1 MSELCRWRMQM
12 PIRRSVLSAIG
23 LLVFGTAVLYG
34 QQNDPFAEWDRQNP
48 RPTAKKAASKA
59 PVAGVKY
66 FSPNS
71 EEDVSSENELADT
84 PDNKA
89 FEVSRQRMRERIE
102 TGSANKSGASQKP
115 VATTNAAKPG
125 TKSSSASA
133 RKEKPAA
140 EAQRPVAEW
149 DVSTATG
156 KLKSN
161 GTTKTS
167 SDRSPKQASSGK
179 VQPAAFGETARN
191 SGKKIVQVSQSDA
204 DLEADSES
212 PEPAEEENPFASYL
226 EKSSSSKKS
235 VEMPPEFSEQV
246 ASGDEGEKAEAL
258 LKSAPASRKAATIAK
273 PAAQLNSS
281 KAPSSKAPALNA
293 PAEKPVATKSVP
305 AKAVPVKAVSAT
317 RSAEALSATGSGTA
331 AADSG
336 PQSPGVT
343 VQWVRRGEF
352 NVGQECDI
360 DLVVQ
365 NTSKSAVRSVM
376 TEASIPEGLELV
388 EAKPPAMEG
397 SETPTWTF
405 GELKPGETRTV
416 ALKVIPRQR
425 GDVRLDAFVRMT
437 GFSSSEFSVQE
448 PLISVE
454 VSGPETV
461 EVGQQAGYVVK
472 VTNPGTGLAN
482 NVVIQAAIP
491 EGLEH
496 RSGSIL
502 SIDIGTLNAGESR
515 QAKLSLTAV
524 KGGVQDVAVRA
535 IASGDLTDET
545 TATVTVAE
553 PKLKIAI
560 NGPEEQLAGRT
571 SDYTMTVSNAGGV
584 PSENVRAKY
593 RIPQGFE
600 FVSANRGGKYS
611 KTDHSIEWFVGTL
624 QPDGSSDFSLTLRA
638 TEPGELL
645 HQAGVISE
653 HGQVTMCDY
662 NTVVEGMAA
671 LDLKIVSSSKDLAKG
686 DDVTWE
692 VRIRNTGSRAASNV
706 GMSCELPSGIQL
718 VDAEGPSEHIAENG
732 VMVFRSLP
740 TIAPDEEIVYSI
752 RATCLREGNHRL
764 RLRVASESISEPL
777 IGEESATVVE
787 R

>member
-1 MSELCRWRMQM
+1 M

-23 LLVFGTAVLYG
+23 LLVFGAAVLHG
-34 QQNDPFAEWDRQNP
+34 QQHDPFSEWDRQNP
-48 RPTAKKAASKA
+48 RPTAKKTASKK

-71 EEDVSSENELADT
+71 EEDVSSVNAPADT
-84 PDNKA
+84 PDNNA
-89 FEVSRQRMRERIE
+89 FEASRQRMRERIE
-102 TGSANKSGASQKP
+102 TGSTNK
-115 VATTNAAKPG
+115 ATDAKKSATDVNAIKPG
-125 TKSSSASA
+125 TKSSSAA
-133 RKEKPAA
+133 LPMEKTGT
-140 EAQRPVAEW
+140 EANRPVAEW

-156 KLKSN
+156 KLKSV
-161 GTTKTS
+161 GTATAT
-167 SDRSPKQASSGK
+167 SDRTSKQLSTSK
-179 VQPAAFGETARN
+179 IQTAAFGDTLRD
-191 SGKKIVQVSQSDA
+191 SGKKIVQTSQSDA
-204 DLEADSES
+204 DFEDSSES
-212 PEPAEEENPFASYL
+212 PEPADEENPFASYL
-226 EKSSSSKKS
+226 EKSPGPKKS
-235 VEMPPEFSEQV
+235 TQMPPEFSEHV
-246 ASGDEGEKAEAL
+246 ASGDEEEKAEAL
-258 LKSAPASRKAATIAK
+258 LKSGTSARKAANAPKPISAK
-273 PAAQLNSS
+273 PATPTSS
-281 KAPSSKAPALNA
+281 S
-293 PAEKPVATKSVP
+293 KPVAARASA
-305 AKAVPVKAVSAT
+305 AKPVPVKSVSVT
-317 RSAEALSATGSGTA
+317 RSAEVLSAPVAGIA
-331 AADSG
+331 ATDSG
-336 PQSPGVT
+336 PQSPGIT

-376 TEASIPEGLELV
+376 TEAIIPDGLELV
-388 EAKPPAMEG
+388 EAKPAAMEG

-416 ALKVIPRQR
+416 AMKVIPRQR

-448 PLISVE
+448 PMISVE

-472 VTNPGTGLAN
+472 VSNPGTGLAN

-524 KGGVQDVAVRA
+524 KGGAQNVAVRA

-553 PKLKIAI
+553 PQLKIAI

-571 SDYTMTVSNAGGV
+571 SDYKMSVSNAGGV

-593 RIPQGFE
+593 RIPEGFE

-624 QPDGSSDFSLTLRA
+624 QPDEASDFSLTLRA

-671 LDLKIVSSSKDLAKG
+671 LDLKIVSSSKDLSKG
-686 DDVTWE
+686 DEVTWE
-692 VRIRNTGSRAASNV
+692 VHIRNTGSREASNV

-740 TIAPDEEIVYSI
+740 AIAPNEEIVYSI

>member
-1 MSELCRWRMQM
+1 M

-34 QQNDPFAEWDRQNP
+34 QQNDPFAEWDRQSP

-59 PVAGVKY
+59 PVAVVKY
-66 FSPNS
+66 FSANS
-71 EEDVSSENELADT
+71 EEEVSSENAPADT

-89 FEVSRQRMRERIE
+89 FEASRQRMRERIE
-102 TGSANKSGASQKP
+102 TGSANKSGVSQKP
-115 VATTNAAKPG
+115 VATAIAAKPV

-133 RKEKPAA
+133 RTEKPAA
-140 EAQRPVAEW
+140 EAHRPVAEW

-156 KLKSN
+156 KLKSI
-161 GTTKTS
+161 GTAKTS
-167 SDRSPKQASSGK
+167 SDRSSKQASSGK
-179 VQPAAFGETARN
+179 VQPAAFEETAQN
-191 SGKKIVQVSQSDA
+191 SGKKIVQVSQSDS
-204 DLEADSES
+204 DLQADSGS
-212 PEPAEEENPFASYL
+212 PKPAQEENPFASYL

-235 VEMPPEFSEQV
+235 AEMPPEFSEQV
-246 ASGDEGEKAEAL
+246 ASGDEKEKAEAL
-258 LKSAPASRKAATIAK
+258 LKSAPAARKAATIAK
-273 PAAQLNSS
+273 PALQLNAT
-281 KAPSSKAPALNA
+281 KAPTLNA
-293 PAEKPVATKSVP
+293 PAEKPVATKPVP

-317 RSAEALSATGSGTA
+317 RSAEALSTTGSGIA
-331 AADSG
+331 AAGSG

-461 EVGQQAGYVVK
+461 EVGQQAGYIVT
-472 VTNPGTGLAN
+472 VTNPGTGLAS

-502 SIDIGTLNAGESR
+502 TIDIGTLNAGESR

-571 SDYTMTVSNAGGV
+571 CDYTMTVSNAGGV

-593 RIPQGFE
+593 RIPQGSE

-638 TEPGELL
+638 TAPGELL

-662 NTVVEGMAA
+662 NTIVEGMAA

-692 VRIRNTGSRAASNV
+692 VHIRNTGSRAASNV

-740 TIAPDEEIVYSI
+740 AIAPDEEIVYSI

>member
-1 MSELCRWRMQM
+1 
-12 PIRRSVLSAIG
+12 
-23 LLVFGTAVLYG
+23 
-34 QQNDPFAEWDRQNP
+34 
-48 RPTAKKAASKA
+48 
-59 PVAGVKY
+59 VK
-66 FSPNS
+66 
-71 EEDVSSENELADT
+71 T
-84 PDNKA
+84 
-89 FEVSRQRMRERIE
+89 
-102 TGSANKSGASQKP
+102 
-115 VATTNAAKPG
+115 
-125 TKSSSASA
+125 
-133 RKEKPAA
+133 
-140 EAQRPVAEW
+140 
-149 DVSTATG
+149 
-156 KLKSN
+156 
-161 GTTKTS
+161 
-167 SDRSPKQASSGK
+167 
-179 VQPAAFGETARN
+179 
-191 SGKKIVQVSQSDA
+191 
-204 DLEADSES
+204 
-212 PEPAEEENPFASYL
+212 
-226 EKSSSSKKS
+226 
-235 VEMPPEFSEQV
+235 
-246 ASGDEGEKAEAL
+246 
-258 LKSAPASRKAATIAK
+258 
-273 PAAQLNSS
+273 
-281 KAPSSKAPALNA
+281 
-293 PAEKPVATKSVP
+293 
-305 AKAVPVKAVSAT
+305 VSAT
-317 RSAEALSATGSGTA
+317 RSAEAFSATGSTTA

-336 PQSPGVT
+336 PQSPGIT

-376 TEASIPEGLELV
+376 TEAIIPEGLELV

-593 RIPQGFE
+593 RIPQGFD

-692 VRIRNTGSRAASNV
+692 VHIRNTGSRAASNV

-740 TIAPDEEIVYSI
+740 TIAPDQEIVYSI

>member
-1 MSELCRWRMQM
+1 M
-12 PIRRSVLSAIG
+12 PIRRSVLSAFG
-23 LLVFGTAVLYG
+23 LLIFGTAVLYG
-34 QQNDPFAEWDRQNP
+34 QQNDPFSEWDRQNP
-48 RPTAKKAASKA
+48 RPTAKKSASKA

-71 EEDVSSENELADT
+71 AAEVSSENAPADT

-89 FEVSRQRMRERIE
+89 FEASRQRMRERIE
-102 TGSANKSGASQKP
+102 TGSANKSGALQKP
-115 VATTNAAKPG
+115 VATANAAKPG
-125 TKSSSASA
+125 TKSSSTSA

-140 EAQRPVAEW
+140 EAHLPVAEW

-161 GTTKTS
+161 GTAKTS
-167 SDRSPKQASSGK
+167 SDQSSRQISSGK

-191 SGKKIVQVSQSDA
+191 SGRKIVQVSQSDS
-204 DLEADSES
+204 DLEADFES

-226 EKSSSSKKS
+226 EKSSNSKKS
-235 VEMPPEFSEQV
+235 VEMPSEFSEQV

-258 LKSAPASRKAATIAK
+258 LKSAPASRTAAVIAK

-281 KAPSSKAPALNA
+281 KAPVSKAPVLNA

-317 RSAEALSATGSGTA
+317 RSAEAFSATGSATT

-376 TEASIPEGLELV
+376 TEASIPAGLELV

-397 SETPTWTF
+397 SEAPTWTF

-593 RIPQGFE
+593 RIPQGFD

-692 VRIRNTGSRAASNV
+692 VHIRNTGSRAASNV

-740 TIAPDEEIVYSI
+740 TIAPDQEIVYSI

>member
-1 MSELCRWRMQM
+1 M

-59 PVAGVKY
+59 PVSGVKY

-71 EEDVSSENELADT
+71 EKEVSSENAPADT

-89 FEVSRQRMRERIE
+89 FEASRQRMRERIE
-102 TGSANKSGASQKP
+102 TGSANKSGALQKP
-115 VATTNAAKPG
+115 VAAANAAKPE
-125 TKSSSASA
+125 TKSSSTSA

-140 EAQRPVAEW
+140 EAHLPVAEW
-149 DVSTATG
+149 DVSTAAG

-161 GTTKTS
+161 GTAKTS
-167 SDRSPKQASSGK
+167 SDQSSKQTSSGK
-179 VQPAAFGETARN
+179 VQPAAFEETARN
-191 SGKKIVQVSQSDA
+191 SGKKIVQVSQSDS
-204 DLEADSES
+204 DLEADSKS

-235 VEMPPEFSEQV
+235 AEMPPEFSEQF

-258 LKSAPASRKAATIAK
+258 LKSAPASRKAAAIAK
-273 PAAQLNSS
+273 PAAPLNT
-281 KAPSSKAPALNA
+281 SKAPASKAPVLNA
-293 PAEKPVATKSVP
+293 PAEKPVATKSGS
-305 AKAVPVKAVSAT
+305 AKAVPVKTVSAT
-317 RSAEALSATGSGTA
+317 RSAEAFSATGSTTV

-376 TEASIPEGLELV
+376 TEAIIPEGLELV

-593 RIPQGFE
+593 RIPQGFD

-686 DDVTWE
+686 DDVSWE
-692 VRIRNTGSRAASNV
+692 VHIRNTGSRAASNV

-740 TIAPDEEIVYSI
+740 TIAPDQEIVYSI

>member
-1 MSELCRWRMQM
+1 M

-23 LLVFGTAVLYG
+23 LLVFGAAVLRG
-34 QQNDPFAEWDRQNP
+34 QQHDPFAEWDRQNP
-48 RPTAKKAASKA
+48 RPTAKKATSRALKTD
-59 PVAGVKY
+59 VQY
-66 FSPNS
+66 FSPTS
-71 EEDVSSENELADT
+71 EEDASSDDNPADS

-89 FEVSRQRMRERIE
+89 FEAARQRMRERIQ
-102 TGSANKSGASQKP
+102 TGPANKRVTSQKSTTP
-115 VATTNAAKPG
+115 HKPTTATDSRGKGKNTE
-125 TKSSSASA
+125 SSAATASTDKA
-133 RKEKPAA
+133 PAKPAA
-140 EAQRPVAEW
+140 EW
-149 DVSTATG
+149 DVLGDGDKPKAGKTVATSDKRPAQKAST
-156 KLKSN
+156 N
-161 GTTKTS
+161 
-167 SDRSPKQASSGK
+167 K
-179 VQPAAFGETARN
+179 VKPAAFGDTSPH
-191 SGKKIVQVSQSDA
+191 SGKKIVQVSQSDSGSEV
-204 DLEADSES
+204 DTES
-212 PEPAEEENPFASYL
+212 PELPEEENPFASYL
-226 EKSSSSKKS
+226 DKSSAAKKS
-235 VEMPPEFSEQV
+235 AEMPAEFSEHV
-246 ASGDEGEKAEAL
+246 TSGDEEEKAEAL
-258 LKSAPASRKAATIAK
+258 LKSGPTSRKTVTAAK
-273 PAAQLNSS
+273 PTTT
-281 KAPSSKAPALNA
+281 KPATQTN
-293 PAEKPVATKSVP
+293 PQQPVAGKTPQTKP
-305 AKAVPVKAVSAT
+305 IPVKSVSAT
-317 RSAEALSATGSGTA
+317 RSAEVLSAAGHGIA

-336 PQSPGVT
+336 PQSPGIT

-376 TEASIPEGLELV
+376 TEAIIPDGLELV

-397 SETPTWTF
+397 SETPSWTF
-405 GELKPGETRTV
+405 GELKPDETRTV
-416 ALKVIPRQR
+416 AMKVIPRQR
-425 GDVRLDAFVRMT
+425 GDVRLDAFVRLT
-437 GFSSSEFSVQE
+437 GSSSSEFSVQE
-448 PLISVE
+448 PMISVE

-472 VTNPGTGLAN
+472 VSNPGTGLAN

-553 PKLKIAI
+553 PQLKIAI

-571 SDYTMTVSNAGGV
+571 SAYTMSVSNAGGV

-593 RIPQGFE
+593 RIPEGFE

-624 QPDGSSDFSLTLRA
+624 QPEESSDFSLTLRA

-671 LDLKIVSSSKDLAKG
+671 LDLKIVSSSKDLSKG
-686 DDVTWE
+686 DEVTWE
-692 VRIRNTGSRAASNV
+692 VHIRNTGSREASNV

-718 VDAEGPSEHIAENG
+718 IDAEGPSEHIAENG

-740 TIAPDEEIVYSI
+740 AIAPDEEIVYSI

-764 RLRVASESISEPL
+764 RMRVASESISEPL

>member
-1 MSELCRWRMQM
+1 MQM

-23 LLVFGTAVLYG
+23 LLIFGTAVLYG

-48 RPTAKKAASKA
+48 SPTAKKSAPKA
-59 PVAGVKY
+59 QVAGVQY
-66 FSPNS
+66 FSPGS
-71 EEDVSSENELADT
+71 EEVSSEDSTADT

-89 FEVSRQRMRERIE
+89 FEAARQRMRERIE
-102 TGSANKSGASQKP
+102 TASSNKSGTSRQS
-115 VATTNAAKPG
+115 VATANSARTG
-125 TKSSSASA
+125 TMSSPASA
-133 RKEKPAA
+133 RTAKPAV
-140 EAQRPVAEW
+140 EADRPVAEW

-156 KLKSN
+156 KLKNN
-161 GTTKTS
+161 GTAKTS
-167 SDRSPKQASSGK
+167 ADRASRPASSGK
-179 VQPAAFGETARN
+179 VQPAAFGEAPRN
-191 SGKKIVQVSQSDA
+191 VGKKIVQVSQSDS
-204 DLEADSES
+204 DLEVGSDSAEG
-212 PEPAEEENPFASYL
+212 EEENPFASYL
-226 EKSSSSKKS
+226 EKSSSSNKS
-235 VEMPPEFSEQV
+235 AEMPPEFSEQV
-246 ASGDEGEKAEAL
+246 ASGDEDEKAEAL
-258 LKSAPASRKAATIAK
+258 LNSAPASRKAAPVARPSAELSSAK
-273 PAAQLNSS
+273 TPAAQAFGGKS
-281 KAPSSKAPALNA
+281 APA
-293 PAEKPVATKSVP
+293 KPVATKSVP
-305 AKAVPVKAVSAT
+305 AETVPVKAVSAT
-317 RSAEALSATGSGTA
+317 RSAEVLSPAGSGIA

-365 NTSKSAVRSVM
+365 NTSKSSVRSVM

-388 EAKPPAMEG
+388 EAKPSAMEG

-405 GELKPGETRTV
+405 GELKPGEARTV
-416 ALKVIPRQR
+416 AMKVIPRQR

-472 VTNPGTGLAN
+472 VSNPGTGLAN

-553 PKLKIAI
+553 PQLKIAI
-560 NGPEEQLAGRT
+560 SGPEEQLAGRT
-571 SDYTMTVSNAGGV
+571 SNYTMSVSNGGGV

-593 RIPQGFE
+593 RIPEGFE

-692 VRIRNTGSRAASNV
+692 VRIRNTGSREASNV

-740 TIAPDEEIVYSI
+740 AIAPDEEVAYSI

>member
-1 MSELCRWRMQM
+1 M

-23 LLVFGTAVLYG
+23 LLVFGTAVLRG
-34 QQNDPFAEWDRQNP
+34 QQHDPFAEWDRQNP
-48 RPTAKKAASKA
+48 RPTAKKTASKT

-71 EEDVSSENELADT
+71 EEEVSSEDTPADT

-89 FEVSRQRMRERIE
+89 FETSRQRMRERNE
-102 TGSANKSGASQKP
+102 TGSANKAGVTKKS
-115 VATTNAAKPG
+115 VANANATKPG
-125 TKSSSASA
+125 KESSSVSLPT
-133 RKEKPAA
+133 EKTAA
-140 EAQRPVAEW
+140 EADRPVAEW
-149 DVSTATG
+149 DVSASTG
-156 KLKSN
+156 NLKSK
-161 GTTKTS
+161 GTAKSS
-167 SDRSPKQASSGK
+167 SDRSSKRISSGK
-179 VQPAAFGETARN
+179 VQPAAFGDTLTD
-191 SGKKIVQVSQSDA
+191 SGKKIVQISQSDA

-212 PEPAEEENPFASYL
+212 PELAEEENPFASYL
-226 EKSSSSKKS
+226 EKSSGAKKS
-235 VEMPPEFSEQV
+235 AQMPPEFSEQV
-246 ASGDEGEKAEAL
+246 ASGDEEEKAEAL
-258 LKSAPASRKAATIAK
+258 MKSGTASRKAANVAKPTPTKPATQTSSSK
-273 PAAQLNSS
+273 PAAA
-281 KAPSSKAPALNA
+281 KPSTA
-293 PAEKPVATKSVP
+293 KP
-305 AKAVPVKAVSAT
+305 VPVKSVSVT
-317 RSAEALSATGSGTA
+317 RAAEVLSAPGSGMA

-336 PQSPGVT
+336 PQSPGIT

-352 NVGQECDI
+352 NVGQECDV

-376 TEASIPEGLELV
+376 TEAIIPDGLELV

-416 ALKVIPRQR
+416 AMKVIPRQR

-448 PLISVE
+448 PMISVE

-472 VTNPGTGLAN
+472 VSNPGTGLAN

-502 SIDIGTLNAGESR
+502 SIEIGTLNAGESR

-524 KGGVQDVAVRA
+524 KGGAQDVAVRA

-553 PKLKIAI
+553 PQLKIAI

-571 SDYTMTVSNAGGV
+571 SDYKMSVSNAGGV

-593 RIPQGFE
+593 RIPEGFE

-624 QPDGSSDFSLTLRA
+624 QPDESSDFSLTLRA

-671 LDLKIVSSSKDLAKG
+671 LDLKIVSSSKDLSKG
-686 DDVTWE
+686 DEVTWE
-692 VRIRNTGSRAASNV
+692 VHIRNTGSREASNV

-740 TIAPDEEIVYSI
+740 AIAPDEEIVYSI

>member
-1 MSELCRWRMQM
+1 M

-23 LLVFGTAVLYG
+23 LLVFGAAVLRG
-34 QQNDPFAEWDRQNP
+34 QQHDPFAEWDRQNP
-48 RPTAKKAASKA
+48 RPTAKKATSRA
-59 PVAGVKY
+59 PKTDVKY
-66 FSPNS
+66 FSPTS
-71 EEDVSSENELADT
+71 EESVSSEDDPADS

-89 FEVSRQRMRERIE
+89 FEVARQRMRERIQ
-102 TGSANKSGASQKP
+102 TVPANKGVTSHKPTAATDAPGKGKSTANSMATASKGK
-115 VATTNAAKPG
+115 AIA
-125 TKSSSASA
+125 
-133 RKEKPAA
+133 KPAA
-140 EAQRPVAEW
+140 KAEQPVAEW
-149 DVSTATG
+149 DVFAAGGQPKIGKTAATSDERSTQ
-156 KLKSN
+156 N
-161 GTTKTS
+161 
-167 SDRSPKQASSGK
+167 ASTNK
-179 VQPAAFGETARN
+179 VRPAAFGDTSTR
-191 SGKKIVQVSQSDA
+191 SGKKIVQVSQSDSGF
-204 DLEADSES
+204 EEDSES
-212 PEPAEEENPFASYL
+212 PELAEEENPFASYL
-226 EKSSSSKKS
+226 NKSSASEKSAD
-235 VEMPPEFSEQV
+235 MPAEFSEHI
-246 ASGDEGEKAEAL
+246 ASGDEEEKAEAL
-258 LKSAPASRKAATIAK
+258 LKSGPASPKPATAKPTTAARPATTK
-273 PAAQLNSS
+273 PAAPTNSS
-281 KAPSSKAPALNA
+281 KPTA
-293 PAEKPVATKSVP
+293 
-305 AKAVPVKAVSAT
+305 AKATETKPVPVKAVSAT
-317 RSAEALSATGSGTA
+317 RSAEVLSAAGAGIA
-331 AADSG
+331 AIESG
-336 PQSPGVT
+336 PQSPGIT

-376 TEASIPEGLELV
+376 TEAIIPDGLELV

-397 SETPTWTF
+397 SEMPTWTF

-416 ALKVIPRQR
+416 AMKVIPRQR

-437 GFSSSEFSVQE
+437 GVSSSEFSVQE
-448 PLISVE
+448 PMISVE

-472 VTNPGTGLAN
+472 VSNPGTGLAN

-553 PKLKIAI
+553 PQLKIAI

-571 SDYTMTVSNAGGV
+571 SDYRMSVSNAGGV

-593 RIPQGFE
+593 RIPEGFE

-624 QPDGSSDFSLTLRA
+624 QPDESSDFSLTLRA

-671 LDLKIVSSSKDLAKG
+671 LDLKIVSSSKDLSKG
-686 DDVTWE
+686 DEITWE
-692 VRIRNTGSRAASNV
+692 VHIRNTGSREASNV
-706 GMSCELPSGIQL
+706 GMSCELPSGIKL

-740 TIAPDEEIVYSI
+740 AIAPDEEIVYSI

>member
-1 MSELCRWRMQM
+1 M
-12 PIRRSVLSAIG
+12 PIRRSVLSAFG
-23 LLVFGTAVLYG
+23 LLIFGTAVLYG

-71 EEDVSSENELADT
+71 AEEVSSEKASADT

-89 FEVSRQRMRERIE
+89 FEASRQRMRERIE
-102 TGSANKSGASQKP
+102 TGSANKSEASQKP
-115 VATTNAAKPG
+115 VAAANAAKPG

-133 RKEKPAA
+133 GTEKPVA
-140 EAQRPVAEW
+140 EAHRPVAEW

-161 GTTKTS
+161 GAAKTS
-167 SDRSPKQASSGK
+167 SDQSSKQASSGK

-191 SGKKIVQVSQSDA
+191 SGKKIVQVSQSDS
-204 DLEADSES
+204 DFEADSES

-235 VEMPPEFSEQV
+235 AEMPPEFSEQF

-258 LKSAPASRKAATIAK
+258 LKSAPASRKAAAIAK
-273 PAAQLNSS
+273 PAAQLNTS
-281 KAPSSKAPALNA
+281 KTPVLNA
-293 PAEKPVATKSVP
+293 PAEKPVATKSAP
-305 AKAVPVKAVSAT
+305 AKSVPVKAVSAT
-317 RSAEALSATGSGTA
+317 RSAEVLPATGSATT

-365 NTSKSAVRSVM
+365 NTSKSSVRSVM
-376 TEASIPEGLELV
+376 TEASIPAGLELV

-397 SETPTWTF
+397 SEAPTWTF

-524 KGGVQDVAVRA
+524 KGGVQNVAVRA

-692 VRIRNTGSRAASNV
+692 VHIRNTGSRAASNV

-740 TIAPDEEIVYSI
+740 TIAPDQEIVYSI

>member
-1 MSELCRWRMQM
+1 M

-23 LLVFGTAVLYG
+23 LLVFGTAVLRG
-34 QQNDPFAEWDRQNP
+34 QQHDPFAEWDRQNP
-48 RPTAKKAASKA
+48 RPTAKKTTSRA
-59 PVAGVKY
+59 PKTDVKY
-66 FSPNS
+66 FSPTP
-71 EEDVSSENELADT
+71 EEEVSSEDDLADT

-89 FEVSRQRMRERIE
+89 FEVARQRMRERTQ
-102 TGSANKSGASQKP
+102 TGPANTGVTSQKP
-115 VATTNAAKPG
+115 TTAKDSLGREKSTAPAAAATGKAHT
-125 TKSSSASA
+125 
-133 RKEKPAA
+133 KPATQA
-140 EAQRPVAEW
+140 DQPVAEW
-149 DVSTATG
+149 DVFAAGGKPTAGKTVATSQKRSEQSAST
-156 KLKSN
+156 N
-161 GTTKTS
+161 
-167 SDRSPKQASSGK
+167 K
-179 VQPAAFGETARN
+179 VKPAAFSDASSH
-191 SGKKIVQVSQSDA
+191 SGKKIVQVSQSDSGFE
-204 DLEADSES
+204 DDSES
-212 PEPAEEENPFASYL
+212 PELAEEENPFASYL
-226 EKSSSSKKS
+226 DKSSASKKPAEIP
-235 VEMPPEFSEQV
+235 VEFSEHV
-246 ASGDEGEKAEAL
+246 TSGDEEEKAEAL
-258 LKSAPASRKAATIAK
+258 LKSGPATAK
-273 PAAQLNSS
+273 PATVAKPTTAAKPATQTNASMP
-281 KAPSSKAPALNA
+281 AAAKAPA
-293 PAEKPVATKSVP
+293 KS
-305 AKAVPVKAVSAT
+305 VPVKAVSAT
-317 RSAEALSATGSGTA
+317 RSAEVLSTTGPGIA

-336 PQSPGVT
+336 PQSPGIT

-352 NVGQECDI
+352 NVGQECDV

-376 TEASIPEGLELV
+376 TEAIIPDGLELI
-388 EAKPPAMEG
+388 EAKPPAMDG

-416 ALKVIPRQR
+416 AMKVVPRQR

-472 VTNPGTGLAN
+472 VSNPGTGLAS

-524 KGGVQDVAVRA
+524 KGGAQDVAVRA

-553 PKLKIAI
+553 PQLKIAI

-571 SDYTMTVSNAGGV
+571 SDYKMSVSNAGGV

-593 RIPQGFE
+593 RIPEGFE

-624 QPDGSSDFSLTLRA
+624 QPDESSDFSLTLRA

-671 LDLKIVSSSKDLAKG
+671 LDLKIVSSSKDLSKG
-686 DDVTWE
+686 DEVTWE
-692 VRIRNTGSRAASNV
+692 VHIRNTGSREASNV

-718 VDAEGPSEHIAENG
+718 VDAEGPSDHIAENG

-740 TIAPDEEIVYSI
+740 AIAPDQEIVYSI

>member
-1 MSELCRWRMQM
+1 M

-23 LLVFGTAVLYG
+23 LLVFGAAVLRG
-34 QQNDPFAEWDRQNP
+34 QQHDPFAEWDRQNP
-48 RPTAKKAASKA
+48 RPTAKKTTSRA
-59 PVAGVKY
+59 PKTDVKY
-66 FSPNS
+66 FSPKS
-71 EEDVSSENELADT
+71 EEEVSSEDDQADT

-89 FEVSRQRMRERIE
+89 LEVARQRMRERIQ
-102 TGSANKSGASQKP
+102 TGPANGGTTTPKSTPPSKRATSTNSLGKNKDTAPSAATTSTSKGSAKP
-115 VATTNAAKPG
+115 PRTAD
-125 TKSSSASA
+125 
-133 RKEKPAA
+133 
-140 EAQRPVAEW
+140 QPVAEW
-149 DVSTATG
+149 DVFAAGSKTKAG
-156 KLKSN
+156 KTVETPDNEPSHHAASN
-161 GTTKTS
+161 KVKPASFGGTS
-167 SDRSPKQASSGK
+167 SPSG
-179 VQPAAFGETARN
+179 R
-191 SGKKIVQVSQSDA
+191 KIVQVSQSDS
-204 DLEADSES
+204 DLDENSES
-212 PEPAEEENPFASYL
+212 PEMADEENPFASYL
-226 EKSSSSKKS
+226 EKSPGTKKS
-235 VEMPPEFSEQV
+235 AEIPPEFSEHV
-246 ASGDEGEKAEAL
+246 ASGDEEEKAEAL
-258 LKSAPASRKAATIAK
+258 LKSGTAARKAATAAK
-273 PAAQLNSS
+273 PASTKPAATISSS
-281 KAPSSKAPALNA
+281 KPAA
-293 PAEKPVATKSVP
+293 
-305 AKAVPVKAVSAT
+305 AKASAVKPVPVKSVSVT
-317 RSAEALSATGSGTA
+317 RSAEVLSAAGPGVA

-336 PQSPGVT
+336 PQSPGIT

-376 TEASIPEGLELV
+376 TEAIIPDGLELV

-416 ALKVIPRQR
+416 AMKVIPRQR

-448 PLISVE
+448 PMISVE

-472 VTNPGTGLAN
+472 VSNPGTGLAS

-553 PKLKIAI
+553 PQLKIAI
-560 NGPEEQLAGRT
+560 YGPEEQLAGRT
-571 SDYTMTVSNAGGV
+571 SDYKMSVSNAGGV

-593 RIPQGFE
+593 RIPEGFE

-624 QPDGSSDFSLTLRA
+624 QPDESSDFSLTLRA

-671 LDLKIVSSSKDLAKG
+671 LDLKIVSSSKDLSKG
-686 DDVTWE
+686 DEVTWE
-692 VRIRNTGSRAASNV
+692 VHIRNTGSREASNV
-706 GMSCELPSGIQL
+706 GMSCELPSGVQL
-718 VDAEGPSEHIAENG
+718 VDAEGPSDHIAENG

-740 TIAPDEEIVYSI
+740 AIAPDQEIVYSI

>member
-1 MSELCRWRMQM
+1 M

-48 RPTAKKAASKA
+48 RPTAKKASPKSQ
-59 PVAGVKY
+59 VAGVKY
-66 FSPNS
+66 FSPGVD
-71 EEDVSSENELADT
+71 EEGSSEHAAADT

-89 FEVSRQRMRERIE
+89 FEAARQRMRERIE
-102 TGSANKSGASQKP
+102 TASSNKSGASRQS
-115 VATTNAAKPG
+115 VATVNSARTG
-125 TKSSSASA
+125 TKSSAASA
-133 RKEKPAA
+133 RTEKPAA
-140 EAQRPVAEW
+140 EADRPVAEW

-161 GTTKTS
+161 ATAKTS
-167 SDRSPKQASSGK
+167 LDRALKPASSGK
-179 VQPAAFGETARN
+179 VQPAAFGETPRN
-191 SGKKIVQVSQSDA
+191 LGKKIVQVSQSDS
-204 DLEADSES
+204 DLEADTESSEG
-212 PEPAEEENPFASYL
+212 EEENPFASYL
-226 EKSSSSKKS
+226 EKSSGSKKS
-235 VEMPPEFSEQV
+235 AEMPPEFSEQV
-246 ASGDEGEKAEAL
+246 EFGNEDEKAEAL
-258 LKSAPASRKAATIAK
+258 LNSAPASQKAAPVARPSAQLSSSKTPAVKASGEKSAPAKAAAAK
-273 PAAQLNSS
+273 SGPA
-281 KAPSSKAPALNA
+281 
-293 PAEKPVATKSVP
+293 KSVP
-305 AKAVPVKAVSAT
+305 MKAVSAT
-317 RSAEALSATGSGTA
+317 RSAEVLSATGSGITPS
-331 AADSG
+331 DSG

-365 NTSKSAVRSVM
+365 NTSKSSVRSVM

-388 EAKPPAMEG
+388 EAKPSAMEG

-416 ALKVIPRQR
+416 AMKVIPRQR

-454 VSGPETV
+454 VSGPEAV

-472 VTNPGTGLAN
+472 VSNPGTGLAN

-553 PKLKIAI
+553 PQLKIAI
-560 NGPEEQLAGRT
+560 SGPEEQLAGRT
-571 SDYTMTVSNAGGV
+571 SNYTMSVSNAGGV

-593 RIPQGFE
+593 RIPEGFE

-662 NTVVEGMAA
+662 STVVEGMAA
-671 LDLKIVSSSKDLAKG
+671 LDLKIVSSNKDLSRG

-692 VRIRNTGSRAASNV
+692 VRIRNTGSREASNV

-740 TIAPDEEIVYSI
+740 AIAPDEEVVYSI

>member
-1 MSELCRWRMQM
+1 M
-12 PIRRSVLSAIG
+12 PIRRSVLSALG
-23 LLVFGTAVLYG
+23 VLVFGAAVLHG
-34 QQNDPFAEWDRQNP
+34 QQNDPFAEWDRQKP
-48 RPTAKKAASKA
+48 RPTVKKSVPKT
-59 PVAGVKY
+59 PVAGVRY
-66 FSPNS
+66 FSPGS
-71 EEDVSSENELADT
+71 EEEVSVEETRAET

-89 FEVSRQRMRERIE
+89 FEAARQRMRER
-102 TGSANKSGASQKP
+102 TPVGSAKRVPGMQTAAANSAKTRTASP
-115 VATTNAAKPG
+115 SVSTPT
-125 TKSSSASA
+125 
-133 RKEKPAA
+133 EKPA
-140 EAQRPVAEW
+140 EADRPVAEW
-149 DVSTATG
+149 DFSTAAG
-156 KLKSN
+156 KLKSI
-161 GTTKTS
+161 GAAKTS
-167 SDRSPKQASSGK
+167 VDRLSKPTASGT
-179 VQPAAFGETARN
+179 VQSAAFGDTSRQSEKR
-191 SGKKIVQVSQSDA
+191 IVQVSQSDS
-204 DLEADSES
+204 DFEEPSES
-212 PEPAEEENPFASYL
+212 PELAEEENPFASYL
-226 EKSSSSKKS
+226 DKSSKAKKS
-235 VEMPPEFSEQV
+235 DETPAEFYE
-246 ASGDEGEKAEAL
+246 AATTETEDEKAEAL
-258 LKSAPASRKAATIAK
+258 MKAVPVSRKTSPGSKPTAEKSSTQPTAGKVAAAKSLPAK
-273 PAAQLNSS
+273 P
-281 KAPSSKAPALNA
+281 
-293 PAEKPVATKSVP
+293 
-305 AKAVPVKAVSAT
+305 VPVKAVSAT
-317 RSAEALSATGSGTA
+317 RSAEVLSAAGVVAPS
-331 AADSG
+331 ADSG

-365 NTSKSAVRSVM
+365 NTSKSTVRSVM
-376 TEASIPEGLELV
+376 TEAIIPGGLELV
-388 EAKPPAMEG
+388 EAKPAAMEG

-416 ALKVIPRQR
+416 AMKVIPRQR
-425 GDVRLDAFVRMT
+425 GDIRLDAFVRMT

-472 VTNPGTGLAN
+472 VSNPGTGLAN

-524 KGGVQDVAVRA
+524 KGGIQDVAVRA

-553 PKLKIAI
+553 PQLKIAI

-571 SDYTMTVSNAGGV
+571 SDYTMSVANAGGV

-593 RIPQGFE
+593 RIPEGFE
-600 FVSANRGGKYS
+600 FVSANRGGKYG

-624 QPDGSSDFSLTLRA
+624 QPNESSDFSLTLRA
-638 TEPGELL
+638 SEPGELL

-662 NTVVEGMAA
+662 NTIVEGMAA

-686 DDVTWE
+686 DEVKWE
-692 VRIRNTGSRAASNV
+692 VHIRNTGSREASNV
-706 GMSCELPSGIQL
+706 GMSCELPTGIQL
-718 VDAEGPSEHIAENG
+718 IDAEGPSEHIAENG

-740 TIAPDEEIVYSI
+740 AIAPNEEIIYSI

-764 RLRVASESISEPL
+764 RLRIASESISEPL

>member
-1 MSELCRWRMQM
+1 M

-23 LLVFGTAVLYG
+23 LLVFGTAVLHG
-34 QQNDPFAEWDRQNP
+34 QQHNPFAEWDRQNP
-48 RPTAKKAASKA
+48 RPTAKKTTSRA
-59 PVAGVKY
+59 PKTDVKY
-66 FSPNS
+66 FSPTS
-71 EEDVSSENELADT
+71 EEETSSEDDPAET

-89 FEVSRQRMRERIE
+89 FEVARQRMRERIQ
-102 TGSANKSGASQKP
+102 TGPANRGTTQKSTPSKKP
-115 VATTNAAKPG
+115 ATTTNSQAKTKDVTSSTATTSTSKGIAKPAPK
-125 TKSSSASA
+125 T
-133 RKEKPAA
+133 EH
-140 EAQRPVAEW
+140 PVAEW
-149 DVSTATG
+149 DVFAAGSKSKTG
-156 KLKSN
+156 KAVETPDNEPSN
-161 GTTKTS
+161 HAASNKVKPASFGG
-167 SDRSPKQASSGK
+167 ASS
-179 VQPAAFGETARN
+179 QP
-191 SGKKIVQVSQSDA
+191 GKKIVQVSQSDS
-204 DLEADSES
+204 DFEEDSES
-212 PEPAEEENPFASYL
+212 PEIADEENPFASYL
-226 EKSSSSKKS
+226 EKSSGPMKS
-235 VEMPPEFSEQV
+235 AQMPPEFSENV
-246 ASGDEGEKAEAL
+246 ASGDDEEKAETL
-258 LKSAPASRKAATIAK
+258 LK
-273 PAAQLNSS
+273 
-281 KAPSSKAPALNA
+281 
-293 PAEKPVATKSVP
+293 
-305 AKAVPVKAVSAT
+305 
-317 RSAEALSATGSGTA
+317 SGTA
-331 AADSG
+331 ARKAAVATKPASTKPAAPLSSSKLAAAKASAVKPVPVKSVSVTRSTEELSASGSGVAATDSG
-336 PQSPGVT
+336 PQSPGIT

-376 TEASIPEGLELV
+376 TEAIIPEGLALI

-416 ALKVIPRQR
+416 AMKVIPRQR

-437 GFSSSEFSVQE
+437 GFSSSAFSVQE
-448 PLISVE
+448 PMLSVE

-472 VTNPGTGLAN
+472 VSNPGTGLAN

-553 PKLKIAI
+553 PQLKIAI

-571 SDYTMTVSNAGGV
+571 SDYKMSVSNAGGV

-593 RIPQGFE
+593 RIPEGFE

-624 QPDGSSDFSLTLRA
+624 QPDESSDFSLTLRA

-662 NTVVEGMAA
+662 STVVEGMAA
-671 LDLKIVSSSKDLAKG
+671 LDLKIVSSSKDLSKG
-686 DDVTWE
+686 DEVTWE
-692 VRIRNTGSRAASNV
+692 VRIRNTGSREASNV

>member
-1 MSELCRWRMQM
+1 M

-48 RPTAKKAASKA
+48 RPTAKKAGSKP

-71 EEDVSSENELADT
+71 EEEVSSENALVDT

-89 FEVSRQRMRERIE
+89 FEASRQRMRERIE

-115 VATTNAAKPG
+115 VATANAAKPG
-125 TKSSSASA
+125 TKSSSAAA
-133 RKEKPAA
+133 RTEKPAA
-140 EAQRPVAEW
+140 EAHRPIAEW
-149 DVSTATG
+149 DVSTAIG
-156 KLKSN
+156 KTKSN
-161 GTTKTS
+161 GTAITS
-167 SDRSPKQASSGK
+167 PDQAPKQTSSGK
-179 VQPAAFGETARN
+179 VQPAAFGEIARN
-191 SGKKIVQVSQSDA
+191 SGKKIIQVSQSDS
-204 DLEADSES
+204 EADSES
-212 PEPAEEENPFASYL
+212 SQPEEENPFASYL
-226 EKSSSSKKS
+226 EESAGAKKTA
-235 VEMPPEFSEQV
+235 EMPPEFNEQV
-246 ASGDEGEKAEAL
+246 AAGNKEEKAVAL
-258 LKSAPASRKAATIAK
+258 LNSAPASRKAATVAK
-273 PAAQLNSS
+273 PAAQLN
-281 KAPSSKAPALNA
+281 PSKAPAEKA
-293 PAEKPVATKSVP
+293 VAAKVVPAKSVP
-305 AKAVPVKAVSAT
+305 VKSVSAT
-317 RSAEALSATGSGTA
+317 RSAEALSVAGSGIGT
-331 AADSG
+331 ADSG
-336 PQSPGVT
+336 PQSPGIT

-352 NVGQECDI
+352 NVGQECDV

-376 TEASIPEGLELV
+376 TEAIIPDGLELV
-388 EAKPPAMEG
+388 EAKPAAMEG

-416 ALKVIPRQR
+416 AMKVIPRQR

-448 PLISVE
+448 PMISVE

-472 VTNPGTGLAN
+472 VSNPGTGLAN

-553 PKLKIAI
+553 PQLKIAI

-571 SDYTMTVSNAGGV
+571 SDYKMSVSNAGGV

-593 RIPQGFE
+593 RIPEGFE

-624 QPDGSSDFSLTLRA
+624 QPDESSDFSLTLRA

-671 LDLKIVSSSKDLAKG
+671 LDLKIVSSSKDLSKG
-686 DDVTWE
+686 DEVTWE
-692 VRIRNTGSRAASNV
+692 VHIRNTGSREASNV

-740 TIAPDEEIVYSI
+740 AIAPDEEIVYSI

>member
-1 MSELCRWRMQM
+1 M
-12 PIRRSVLSAIG
+12 PIRRSVMSAIG

-48 RPTAKKAASKA
+48 RPTAKKSAPKA
-59 PVAGVKY
+59 QVAGVKY
-66 FSPNS
+66 FSPGS
-71 EEDVSSENELADT
+71 EEEVSSEDASADT

-89 FEVSRQRMRERIE
+89 FEAARQRMRERIE
-102 TGSANKSGASQKP
+102 TASSTKSGASKQS
-115 VATTNAAKPG
+115 VATANSARTG

-133 RKEKPAA
+133 RTEKPAA
-140 EAQRPVAEW
+140 EADRPVAEW
-149 DVSTATG
+149 DISTATG

-161 GTTKTS
+161 GTAKTS
-167 SDRSPKQASSGK
+167 PERASKPASFGK
-179 VQPAAFGETARN
+179 VQPAAFGEAPRN
-191 SGKKIVQVSQSDA
+191 VGKKIVQVSQSDS
-204 DLEADSES
+204 DLEVDSES
-212 PEPAEEENPFASYL
+212 AEEEENPFASYL

-235 VEMPPEFSEQV
+235 AEMPPEFSEQV
-246 ASGDEGEKAEAL
+246 ASGDEDEKAEAL
-258 LKSAPASRKAATIAK
+258 LNSAPASRKAAPVAR
-273 PAAQLNSS
+273 PSAQLSSS
-281 KAPSSKAPALNA
+281 KTPAVKASSEKSAPA
-293 PAEKPVATKSVP
+293 KPVATKSAP
-305 AKAVPVKAVSAT
+305 AKSVPMKAVSAT
-317 RSAEALSATGSGTA
+317 RSAEVLSAAGSGIA
-331 AADSG
+331 ATDSG

-365 NTSKSAVRSVM
+365 NTSKSSVRSVM

-388 EAKPPAMEG
+388 EAKPSAMEG

-416 ALKVIPRQR
+416 AMKVIPRQR

-472 VTNPGTGLAN
+472 VSNPGTGLAN

-553 PKLKIAI
+553 PQLKIAI
-560 NGPEEQLAGRT
+560 SGPEEQLAGRT
-571 SDYTMTVSNAGGV
+571 SNYTMSVANAGGV

-593 RIPQGFE
+593 RIPEGFE

-662 NTVVEGMAA
+662 STVVEGMAA
-671 LDLKIVSSSKDLAKG
+671 LDLKIVSSSKDLTKG

-692 VRIRNTGSRAASNV
+692 VRIRNTGSREASNV

-740 TIAPDEEIVYSI
+740 AIAPDEEVVYSI

>member
-1 MSELCRWRMQM
+1 M

-23 LLVFGTAVLYG
+23 LLVFGTAVLRG
-34 QQNDPFAEWDRQNP
+34 QQHDPFAEWDRQNP
-48 RPTAKKAASKA
+48 RTTAKKTISKA
-59 PVAGVKY
+59 PKADVKY
-66 FSPNS
+66 FSPTS
-71 EEDVSSENELADT
+71 EEDVPSEDDSTDT

-89 FEVSRQRMRERIE
+89 FEAARQRMRERIQ
-102 TGSANKSGASQKP
+102 TGPANKGAASPKSTIP
-115 VATTNAAKPG
+115 HKATTPTESLGKAKSTAPSAA
-125 TKSSSASA
+125 TASTGKA
-133 RKEKPAA
+133 NTKPAA
-140 EAQRPVAEW
+140 KADPHVAEW
-149 DVSTATG
+149 DVFAAGGKPKAGKTVEASEKKSVQTAST
-156 KLKSN
+156 N
-161 GTTKTS
+161 
-167 SDRSPKQASSGK
+167 K
-179 VQPAAFGETARN
+179 VKPAAFGDTSSH
-191 SGKKIVQVSQSDA
+191 SGKKIVQVSQSDS
-204 DLEADSES
+204 DFEGDSES
-212 PEPAEEENPFASYL
+212 PELAEEENPFASYL
-226 EKSSSSKKS
+226 DKSSTSKKS
-235 VEMPPEFSEQV
+235 AEIPAEFSEHIS
-246 ASGDEGEKAEAL
+246 AGDEEEKAEAL
-258 LKSAPASRKAATIAK
+258 LKSGPASRKAATAAKPTTAK
-273 PAAQLNSS
+273 PATQTSSS
-281 KAPSSKAPALNA
+281 KPAA
-293 PAEKPVATKSVP
+293 
-305 AKAVPVKAVSAT
+305 AKATPTKPVPVKAVSAT
-317 RSAEALSATGSGTA
+317 RSAEVLSVAGPGVA

-336 PQSPGVT
+336 PQSPGIT

-352 NVGQECDI
+352 NVGQECDV

-376 TEASIPEGLELV
+376 TEAIIPDGLELV

-416 ALKVIPRQR
+416 AMKVVPRQR

-448 PLISVE
+448 PMISVE

-472 VTNPGTGLAN
+472 VSNPGTGLAN

-502 SIDIGTLNAGESR
+502 SIEIGTLNAGESR

-553 PKLKIAI
+553 PQLKIAI

-571 SDYTMTVSNAGGV
+571 SDYKMSVSNAGGV

-593 RIPQGFE
+593 RIPEGFE

-624 QPDGSSDFSLTLRA
+624 QPDESSDFSLTLRA
-638 TEPGELL
+638 TAPGELL

-671 LDLKIVSSSKDLAKG
+671 LDLKIVPSNRDLSKG
-686 DDVTWE
+686 DEVTWE
-692 VRIRNTGSRAASNV
+692 VHIRNTGSREASNV

-740 TIAPDEEIVYSI
+740 AIAPDEEIVYSI

>member
-1 MSELCRWRMQM
+1 M

-48 RPTAKKAASKA
+48 RPTAKKSAPKA
-59 PVAGVKY
+59 PVAGVTY

-71 EEDVSSENELADT
+71 AAEVSSENAPADT

-89 FEVSRQRMRERIE
+89 LEASRQRMRERIE
-102 TGSANKSGASQKP
+102 AASSTKSGTSRQS
-115 VATTNAAKPG
+115 VATANSAGTE
-125 TKSSSASA
+125 TKSFPASA
-133 RKEKPAA
+133 RTAKPAI
-140 EAQRPVAEW
+140 EADRPVAEW

-156 KLKSN
+156 KLKNN
-161 GTTKTS
+161 GTAKTS
-167 SDRSPKQASSGK
+167 PDRASRPASSGK
-179 VQPAAFGETARN
+179 VQPAAFGEAPRN
-191 SGKKIVQVSQSDA
+191 VGRKIVQVSQSDS

-235 VEMPPEFSEQV
+235 AEMPPEFSEQV
-246 ASGDEGEKAEAL
+246 VSGDEDEKAEAL
-258 LKSAPASRKAATIAK
+258 LNSAPASRKAAPVAK
-273 PAAQLNSS
+273 PSAELSSAKTPAAQASGGKS
-281 KAPSSKAPALNA
+281 AP
-293 PAEKPVATKSVP
+293 EKLVTTKSVP
-305 AKAVPVKAVSAT
+305 AKAVPVTAVSAT
-317 RSAEALSATGSGTA
+317 RSAEVLSPAGSGLA

-365 NTSKSAVRSVM
+365 NTSKSSVRSVM
-376 TEASIPEGLELV
+376 TEASIPAGLELV

-397 SETPTWTF
+397 SEAPTWTF

-454 VSGPETV
+454 VSGPETI

-472 VTNPGTGLAN
+472 VSNPGTGLAN

-535 IASGDLTDET
+535 IAAGDLTDET

-553 PKLKIAI
+553 PQLKISI
-560 NGPEEQLAGRT
+560 NGPEEQLTGRT
-571 SDYTMTVSNAGGV
+571 SDYTMTVANAGGV

-593 RIPQGFE
+593 RIPEGFE
-600 FVSANRGGKYS
+600 FVSANRGGKYG

-638 TEPGELL
+638 TKPGELL

-692 VRIRNTGSRAASNV
+692 VHIRNTGSRAASNV

-740 TIAPDEEIVYSI
+740 TIAPDQEIVYSI

>member
-1 MSELCRWRMQM
+1 M

-23 LLVFGTAVLYG
+23 LLVFGTAVLHG
-34 QQNDPFAEWDRQNP
+34 QQNDPFAEWDRQKP
-48 RPTAKKAASKA
+48 RPTAKKTAAKS
-59 PVAGVKY
+59 PIAGVKY
-66 FSPNS
+66 FSAGS
-71 EEDVSSENELADT
+71 EEEAAARNVPADS

-89 FEVSRQRMRERIE
+89 FEAARQRMRERI
-102 TGSANKSGASQKP
+102 
-115 VATTNAAKPG
+115 G
-125 TKSSSASA
+125 TASA
-133 RKEKPAA
+133 RKPAILQKPKATEAKLGTEKSSTAARAEKPAL
-140 EAQRPVAEW
+140 EADVPVAEW
-149 DVSTATG
+149 DVSTSAG
-156 KLKSN
+156 KLKNSPAAKMAQEPSTN
-161 GTTKTS
+161 ETS
-167 SDRSPKQASSGK
+167 FGK
-179 VQPAAFGETARN
+179 IQPAAFAETPRQ
-191 SGKKIVQVSQSDA
+191 SGKRIVQVNQSDS
-204 DLEADSES
+204 DLDLGSAS
-212 PEPAEEENPFASYL
+212 PESDEEENPFASYL
-226 EKSSSSKKS
+226 EKTSDSKKES
-235 VEMPPEFSEQV
+235 AEMPPEFSEDF
-246 ASGDEGEKAEAL
+246 AAGEEEEKAEAL
-258 LKSAPASRKAATIAK
+258 LNLTPSARKTATIAR
-273 PAAQLNSS
+273 PDSQLSS
-281 KAPSSKAPALNA
+281 KKAPLPKTSAA
-293 PAEKPVATKSVP
+293 TPAP
-305 AKAVPVKAVSAT
+305 AKAVPPMALPVKAVSAS
-317 RSAEALSATGSGTA
+317 RSANVLSSEGSQIA
-331 AADSG
+331 ASDSG

-365 NTSKSAVRSVM
+365 NTSKSTVRSVM
-376 TEASIPEGLELV
+376 TEAGIPEGLELI
-388 EAKPPAMEG
+388 EANPPAMEG

-416 ALKVIPRQR
+416 AMKVIPRQR
-425 GDVRLDAFVRMT
+425 GDIRLEAFVRMT

-454 VSGPETV
+454 VIGPETV

-472 VTNPGTGLAN
+472 VSNPGTGLAN

-496 RSGSIL
+496 RSGRIL
-502 SIDIGTLNAGESR
+502 SIEIGTLNAGESR

-553 PKLKIAI
+553 PQLKIAI
-560 NGPEEQLAGRT
+560 SGPEEQMAGRT
-571 SDYTMTVSNAGGV
+571 SDYTMSVSNAGGV

-593 RIPQGFE
+593 RIPEGFE
-600 FVSANRGGKYS
+600 FVSADRGGKYS

-624 QPDGSSDFSLTLRA
+624 QPDASSDFSLTLRA

-662 NTVVEGMAA
+662 NTVVEGMAD
-671 LDLKIVSSSKDLAKG
+671 LDLKIVSSSTDLTKG

-692 VRIRNTGSRAASNV
+692 VHIRNSGSRAASNV

-740 TIAPDEEIVYSI
+740 SIAPNEEIVYSI

>member
-1 MSELCRWRMQM
+1 M

-23 LLVFGTAVLYG
+23 LLVFGTAVLHG

-48 RPTAKKAASKA
+48 RPTARKAATKA
-59 PVAGVKY
+59 PVTGVKY
-66 FSPNS
+66 FSPGS
-71 EEDVSSENELADT
+71 EEEVSSENAPSDT
-84 PDNKA
+84 PDDRA
-89 FEVSRQRMRERIE
+89 FEVARKRMRERIE
-102 TGSANKSGASQKP
+102 SGTANKAAASQKS
-115 VATTNAAKPG
+115 VASANAARPG
-125 TKSSSASA
+125 TKSSSASGHT
-133 RKEKPAA
+133 EKPAVDTD
-140 EAQRPVAEW
+140 RPVAEW
-149 DVSTATG
+149 DVSTAGG
-156 KLKSN
+156 KLKN
-161 GTTKTS
+161 NEKTKTS
-167 SDRSPKQASSGK
+167 PDRSQKQASSGK
-179 VQPAAFGETARN
+179 VMPAAFGETPRN
-191 SGKKIVQVSQSDA
+191 SGSKIVQVSQSDA
-204 DLEADSES
+204 DFEVDSES
-212 PEPAEEENPFASYL
+212 SETAEEENPFANYL
-226 EKSSSSKKS
+226 EQSTSSKKS
-235 VEMPPEFSEQV
+235 AEMPPEFSEDV
-246 ASGDEGEKAEAL
+246 ASGDEEEKAEAL

-273 PAAQLNSS
+273 PGAHLSSS
-281 KAPSSKAPALNA
+281 KAAATKTPADKAAASKALPS
-293 PAEKPVATKSVP
+293 KSVP
-305 AKAVPVKAVSAT
+305 AKSVAVKAVSAT
-317 RSAEALSATGSGTA
+317 RSSEASSATGSGIA

-376 TEASIPEGLELV
+376 TEANIPDGLELV

-416 ALKVIPRQR
+416 AMKVIPRQR

-472 VTNPGTGLAN
+472 VSNPGTGLAN

-524 KGGVQDVAVRA
+524 KGGVQEVAVRA

-545 TATVTVAE
+545 TATVTIAE
-553 PKLKIAI
+553 PQLKIAI

-571 SDYTMTVSNAGGV
+571 SDYTMSVSNAGGV

-671 LDLKIVSSSKDLAKG
+671 LDLKIVSSSRDLAKG

-692 VRIRNTGSRAASNV
+692 VHIRNTGSREASNV

-740 TIAPDEEIVYSI
+740 TIAPDEEIIYSI

>member
-1 MSELCRWRMQM
+1 M

-23 LLVFGTAVLYG
+23 LLVFGTAVLHG

-48 RPTAKKAASKA
+48 RPTAKKAASKT

-66 FSPNS
+66 FSPGS
-71 EEDVSSENELADT
+71 EEEVSSENASVDT

-89 FEVSRQRMRERIE
+89 FEAARQRMRERIE
-102 TGSANKSGASQKP
+102 TGSAKKAAAQKP
-115 VATTNAAKPG
+115 VASANASKPG
-125 TKSSSASA
+125 TKSSSASSSN
-133 RKEKPAA
+133 EKPAV
-140 EAQRPVAEW
+140 EVDRPVAEW

-156 KLKSN
+156 KLKSS
-161 GTTKTS
+161 GTAKTS
-167 SDRSPKQASSGK
+167 LGRSSNQASSGK
-179 VQPAAFGETARN
+179 VQPAAFGETPRN
-191 SGKKIVQVSQSDA
+191 PGKKIVQVSQSDS
-204 DLEADSES
+204 DLDVDSDS
-212 PEPAEEENPFASYL
+212 PEAEEENPFASYL
-226 EKSSSSKKS
+226 EKSPSSKRS
-235 VEMPPEFSEQV
+235 GEMPPEFSEQV
-246 ASGDEGEKAEAL
+246 AFGDEEEKAEAL
-258 LKSAPASRKAATIAK
+258 LKSASASRKSANIAR
-273 PAAQLNSS
+273 PAAQLH
-281 KAPSSKAPALNA
+281 SSKAPAGKSVGAKAVATTAA
-293 PAEKPVATKSVP
+293 PAKS
-305 AKAVPVKAVSAT
+305 VPVKAVSAS
-317 RSAEALSATGSGTA
+317 RSADALSATGSGIA

-365 NTSKSAVRSVM
+365 NTSKSSVRSVM
-376 TEASIPEGLELV
+376 TEANIPEGLELV

-416 ALKVIPRQR
+416 AMKVIPRQR

-472 VTNPGTGLAN
+472 VSNPGTGLAN

-502 SIDIGTLNAGESR
+502 SIEIGTLNAGESR

-553 PKLKIAI
+553 PQLKIAI

-571 SDYTMTVSNAGGV
+571 SDYVMTVSNAGGV